1 VIRKYPTSKGAF
13 MTKDEVL
20 QTYDESYAQRY
31 NQSFLTTPEHRFLEK
46 TQYEI
51 EKLKEITATAKNWL
65 DVACGT
71 GYFLQHARGNTDLE
85 CMGLDL
91 SPAMLAEARRANPD
105 VDFIESDYLQPQ
117 PSFVDR
123 WEVTS
128 CMWGAYGLQEKISEV
143 ETLVAN
149 LAKWTKP
156 DGACLMP
163 IFNLPLFAERRDR
176 GELLKGVEV
185 DLKFSCW
192 SFVEPD
198 GKTHRKMLAPQVSV
212 MTAMFERHFGAIE
225 FYTYTGGRDEGLPM
239 VGIIARKRSWRH
251 QSQG

>member
-1 VIRKYPTSKGAF
+1 

-20 QTYDESYAQRY
+20 YTYDESYARRY
-31 NQSFLTTPEHRFLEK
+31 NQSFLNTPEHRFLEK

-51 EKLKEITATAKNWL
+51 EKLKELTATAKNWL

-85 CMGLDL
+85 CMGLDF

-105 VDFIESDYLQPQ
+105 IDFVESDFLRPQ
-117 PSFVDR
+117 PSFLDR

-185 DLKFSCW
+185 DLELSCW

-225 FYTYTGGRDEGLPM
+225 FYTYPGGRDEGLPV